1 MVLSIEKLAAI
12 AKPDEQ
18 IESNLA
24 TPYLN
29 ESDAV
34 RGGNS
39 VPFDVCVVGGC
50 GHVGLPLSIAFAL
63 QGARVAIL
71 DVDHDSMARIAR
83 GEMPFIDA
91 GGEER
96 LREALASGNLVIG
109 SDPQVIAQS
118 DAIVLVVATPIDG
131 HMSPSFNAVDD
142 ILKAYQGYFREVQI
156 LVLRSTLYPGT
167 SARVFRWL
175 LENGLNIDVAV
186 CPERIAQGSGLREIL
201 TLPQIVSSFTPSG
214 LTRARRLFGMLNED
228 LVEMKPIEAELAK
241 LFSNAW
247 RYIKF
252 AVANQY
258 YMICSDLGVDFDT
271 IYHGM
276 THHYPR
282 AADLPAPGFAAGPCL
297 FKDTMQLV
305 AFTKNH
311 FWLGH
316 AAMLV
321 NEGLPQHVVNM
332 LKRSRADLEAETVG
346 ILGMAFKAEVDDGR
360 DSLSYKLKN
369 LLELEA
375 RAVICSD
382 PYLHE
387 PGTVT
392 ADELVDQSD
401 VIIIATPHNAYKQL
415 DFRAK
420 PVVDVWNLRGE
431 GRSL

>member
-1 MVLSIEKLAAI
+1 VL
-12 AKPDEQ
+12 
-18 IESNLA
+18 
-24 TPYLN
+24 
-29 ESDAV
+29 
-34 RGGNS
+34 
-39 VPFDVCVVGGC
+39 FDVCVVGGC

-63 QGARVAIL
+63 RGARVAIL
-71 DVDHDSMARIAR
+71 DIDRDAVAKIAR
-83 GEMPFIDA
+83 GEMPFIEE

-96 LREALASGNLVIG
+96 LREALATG
-109 SDPQVIAQS
+109 SLAVGSNPEVIAQS
-118 DAIVLVVATPIDG
+118 DAIVLVVVTPIDG
-131 HMSPSFNAVDD
+131 HMSPSFQAIDD
-142 ILKAYQGYFREVQI
+142 ILKSYLSYFRDGQLLI
-156 LVLRSTLYPGT
+156 LRSTLYPGT
-167 SARVFRWL
+167 SARVQRWL
-175 LENGLNIDVAV
+175 LENRLKIDVAV
-186 CPERIAQGSGLREIL
+186 CPERIAQGFGLREIFS
-201 TLPQIVSSFTPSG
+201 LPQIVSSFSASG
-214 LTRARRLFGMLNED
+214 LARVRKLFSVLTED
-228 LVEMKPIEAELAK
+228 LVEMKPIEAEIAK
-241 LFSNAW
+241 LFCNAW

-258 YMICSDLGVDFDT
+258 YMISTELGVDFDA

-276 THHYPR
+276 THNYPR

-321 NEGLPQHVVNM
+321 NEGLPQHVVHL
-332 LKRSRADLEAETVG
+332 LKRSQGDIGAKTVG

-375 RAVICSD
+375 HAVICSD
-382 PYLHE
+382 PYLRE
-387 PGTVT
+387 PGLVA
-392 ADELVDQSD
+392 ADELVNQSD
-401 VIIIATPHNAYKQL
+401 IIVIATPHKAYKQL

>member
-1 MVLSIEKLAAI
+1 VL
-12 AKPDEQ
+12 
-18 IESNLA
+18 
-24 TPYLN
+24 
-29 ESDAV
+29 
-34 RGGNS
+34 
-39 VPFDVCVVGGC
+39 FDVCVVGGC

-63 QGARVAIL
+63 RGARVAIL
-71 DVDHDSMARIAR
+71 DIDRDAVAKIAR
-83 GEMPFIDA
+83 GEMPFIEE

-96 LREALASGNLVIG
+96 LREALATGSLDIG
-109 SDPQVIAQS
+109 SNPEVIAQS
-118 DAIVLVVATPIDG
+118 DAIVLVVVTPIDG
-131 HMSPSFNAVDD
+131 HMSPSFQAIDD
-142 ILKAYQGYFREVQI
+142 ILKSYLSYFRDGQLLI
-156 LVLRSTLYPGT
+156 LRSTLYPGT
-167 SARVFRWL
+167 SARVQRWL
-175 LENGLNIDVAV
+175 LENRLKIDVAV
-186 CPERIAQGSGLREIL
+186 CPERIAQGFGLREIFS
-201 TLPQIVSSFTPSG
+201 LPQIVSSFSASG
-214 LTRARRLFGMLNED
+214 LARVRKLFSVLTED
-228 LVEMKPIEAELAK
+228 LVEMKPIEAEIAK
-241 LFSNAW
+241 LFCNAW

-258 YMICSDLGVDFDT
+258 YMISTELGVDFDA

-276 THHYPR
+276 THNYPR

-321 NEGLPQHVVNM
+321 NEGLPQHVVHL
-332 LKRSRADLEAETVG
+332 LKRSQGDIGAKTVG

-375 RAVICSD
+375 HAVICSD
-382 PYLHE
+382 PYLRE
-387 PGTVT
+387 PGLVA
-392 ADELVDQSD
+392 ADELVNQSD
-401 VIIIATPHNAYKQL
+401 IIVIATPHKAYKQL

>member
-1 MVLSIEKLAAI
+1 V
-12 AKPDEQ
+12 AK
-18 IESNLA
+18 
-24 TPYLN
+24 
-29 ESDAV
+29 
-34 RGGNS
+34 
-39 VPFDVCVVGGC
+39 
-50 GHVGLPLSIAFAL
+50 
-63 QGARVAIL
+63 
-71 DVDHDSMARIAR
+71 IAR
-83 GEMPFIDA
+83 GEMPFIEE

-96 LREALASGNLVIG
+96 LREALATGSLDIG
-109 SDPQVIAQS
+109 SNPEVIAQS
-118 DAIVLVVATPIDG
+118 DAIVLVVVTPIDG
-131 HMSPSFNAVDD
+131 HMSPSFQAIDD
-142 ILKAYQGYFREVQI
+142 ILKSYLSYFRDGQLLI
-156 LVLRSTLYPGT
+156 LRSTLYPGT
-167 SARVFRWL
+167 SARVQRWL
-175 LENGLNIDVAV
+175 LENRLKIDVAV
-186 CPERIAQGSGLREIL
+186 CPERIAQGFGLREIFS
-201 TLPQIVSSFTPSG
+201 LPQIVSSFSASG
-214 LTRARRLFGMLNED
+214 LARVRKLFSVLTED
-228 LVEMKPIEAELAK
+228 LVEMKPIEAEIAK
-241 LFSNAW
+241 LFCNAW

-258 YMICSDLGVDFDT
+258 YMISTELGVDFDA

-276 THHYPR
+276 THNYPR

-321 NEGLPQHVVNM
+321 NEGLPQHVVHL
-332 LKRSRADLEAETVG
+332 LKRSQGDIGAKTVG

-375 RAVICSD
+375 HAVICSD
-382 PYLHE
+382 PYLRE
-387 PGTVT
+387 PGLVA
-392 ADELVDQSD
+392 ADELVNQSD
-401 VIIIATPHNAYKQL
+401 IIVIATPHKAYKQL